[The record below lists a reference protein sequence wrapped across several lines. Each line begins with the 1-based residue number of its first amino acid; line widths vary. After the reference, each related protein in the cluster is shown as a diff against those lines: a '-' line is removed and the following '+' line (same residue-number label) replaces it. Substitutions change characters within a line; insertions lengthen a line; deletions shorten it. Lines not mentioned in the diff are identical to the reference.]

1 MCSFWK
7 GYYFQKLIIFQ
18 LSRDQVGSEILKTKK
33 KGISC
38 NLIKRFLQNE
48 NKVILLTMVLLTQD
62 FQWFSSTK
70 KWSKNQNFRYNSKY
84 AFTLPYQSDFGN
96 DLQLMISK
104 MILFI
109 FQKIKKAQKAPKNDQ
124 KNLGH

>member
-1 MCSFWK
+1 MFVVPSR
-7 GYYFQKLIIFQ
+7 QKRL
-18 LSRDQVGSEILKTKK
+18 
-33 KGISC
+33 
-38 NLIKRFLQNE
+38 
-48 NKVILLTMVLLTQD
+48 
-62 FQWFSSTK
+62 SSTK
-70 KWSKNQNFRYNSKY
+70 KWSKNQNFRHNSKY